1 MMMPANYSAVAE
13 NEMTYVV
20 GGGLVDVLAPVMQEE
35 NWANVC
41 YNAVQL
47 VGNAFLG
54 NNATKVFNTLFSGNY
69 HVGQVTEGATKFLAN
84 VWDTNYQSGK
94 ADWALGN
101 ALLNTGLMVAGT
113 LASVYTLGTGKIGI
127 TAKSIAYTQKDASGN
142 DVSVIGAGL

>member
-1 MMMPANYSAVAE
+1 MMMPANFSAVAE
-13 NEMTYVV
+13 NEMTYVI

-47 VGNAFLG
+47 VGNAFLAK
-54 NNATKVFNTLFSGNY
+54 NEPLVFNALFSGTY
-69 HVGQVTEGATKFLAN
+69 HVGDITDGATSFLAK
-84 VWDTNYQSGK
+84 VWDTNYQKGEAK
-94 ADWALGN
+94 WALGN

-127 TAKSIAYTQKDASGN
+127 KADSISGAKIGEGTAARPMT
-142 DVSVIGAGL
+142 GLV

>member
-20 GGGLVDVLAPVMQEE
+20 GGGLVDVLAPAMDEG
-35 NWANVC
+35 NWQNFN
-41 YNAVQL
+41 YNAIQL

-54 NNATKVFNTLFSGNY
+54 NNATLIFNDLFSGTY
-69 HVGQVTEGATKFLAN
+69 HVGNIADKAGKFLKG
-84 VWDTNYQSGK
+84 VWNENYGTGESKGEK
-94 ADWALGN
+94 PWALGN

-127 TAKSIAYTQKDASGN
+127 TSDSIKGVQ
-142 DVSVIGAGL
+142 IGPKA

>member
-1 MMMPANYSAVAE
+1 MMMPANFSAVAE

-20 GGGLVDVLAPVMQEE
+20 GGGLVDVLVPVMNEQ

-54 NNATKVFNTLFSGNY
+54 NNSTKIFETLFSGVY
-69 HVGQVTEGATKFLAN
+69 HVGDITHDAGKFLAR
-84 VWDTNYQSGK
+84 VWDSNYGPK
-94 ADWALGN
+94 DARKPWGLGN

-127 TAKSIAYTQKDASGN
+127 KADSIKTSEGF
-142 DVSVIGAGL
+142 VIGGSAKGL

>member
-1 MMMPANYSAVAE
+1 MMMPANFSAVAE
-13 NEMTYVV
+13 NEMTYVI
-20 GGGLVDVLAPVMQEE
+20 GGGLVDVLAPAMNEQ

-54 NNATKVFNTLFSGNY
+54 NNATLIFNDLFSGTY
-69 HVGQVTEGATKFLAN
+69 HVGNISGKATKFLAN
-84 VWDTNYQSGK
+84 VWDTNYGPK
-94 ADWALGN
+94 DNRNPWGLGN

-127 TAKSIAYTQKDASGN
+127 KADSIAYADKDTGKSY
-142 DVSVIGAGL
+142 IGAGL

>member
-1 MMMPANYSAVAE
+1 MMMPANFSAVAE
-13 NEMTYVV
+13 NEMTYVI
-20 GGGLVDVLAPVMQEE
+20 GGGLVDVLAPAMNEQ

-54 NNATKVFNTLFSGNY
+54 KNSNLIFSTLFSGTY
-69 HVGQVTEGATKFLAN
+69 HVGDITDGATSFLAK
-84 VWDTNYQSGK
+84 VWDTNYQKGEAK
-94 ADWALGN
+94 WALGN

-127 TAKSIAYTQKDASGN
+127 KSETVG
-142 DVSVIGAGL
+142 DVKIGEGTSARPMTGLV